1 MKQRCYRWGFYL
13 LGNILLAIGLTLN
26 TKTGLGTSCI
36 ISVPYSISE
45 IWGLNFGSTTF
56 VAYVI
61 FVAAQ
66 LALLALTA
74 KRYDR
79 RRNRVR
85 VLQAVLQLPISV
97 LFTRFMNLVS
107 ATVPVLAEA
116 YPDSF
121 PGSFPGRVL
130 VLLLAVTLVGCGTP
144 MILNMQLAPNPGD
157 GIVRGLA
164 EIAGKGVGLT
174 KNFFDAGCCILSLT
188 MSLLLTGRVVGIGLG
203 TVVAAL
209 VTGRIVALF
218 NRLFSKTICQLA
230 GLTQEATAR

>member
-1 MKQRCYRWGFYL
+1 MKQHCFRWGFYL

-36 ISVPYSISE
+36 ISVPFSISQ

-56 VAYVI
+56 AVYVL
-61 FVAAQ
+61 FVLAQ
-66 LALLALTA
+66 LVLIGLTA
-74 KRYDR
+74 KQYDTR
-79 RRNRVR
+79 RQRIRI
-85 VLQAVLQLPISV
+85 LQAVLQLPVSV

-107 ATVPVLAEA
+107 DTVPVLAEA
-116 YPDSF
+116 FPDSF

-164 EIAGKGVGLT
+164 EIAGKGVGIT

-188 MSLLLTGRVVGIGLG
+188 MSLLLTGHVVGIGLG

-218 NRLFSKTICQLA
+218 NRLFSAKICRLS
-230 GLTQEATAR
+230 GLTQEATAK